1 MEIMFRVSGLVGL
14 RETLKNEEAERQKES
29 DFCGFQA
36 GNPAISADRIQS
48 FDARL
53 ASYAIGFAG
62 TSLQLLK
69 NLLLPLLLV
78 LFLLLLLL
86 PQQ

>member
-62 TSLQLLK
+62 TSLQLL

>member
-1 MEIMFRVSGLVGL
+1 M
-14 RETLKNEEAERQKES
+14 
-29 DFCGFQA
+29 
-36 GNPAISADRIQS
+36 ISADRIQS

-78 LFLLLLLL
+78 LSFLLLLL

>member
-1 MEIMFRVSGLVGL
+1 VGL
-14 RETLKNEEAERQKES
+14 RETLKNEETERERERERERGR

-36 GNPAISADRIQS
+36 GNPAISADRIHS

-62 TSLQLLK
+62 TSLHLLN
-69 NLLLPLLLV
+69 NLLPPLLLV
-78 LFLLLLLL
+78 LSLLLLL